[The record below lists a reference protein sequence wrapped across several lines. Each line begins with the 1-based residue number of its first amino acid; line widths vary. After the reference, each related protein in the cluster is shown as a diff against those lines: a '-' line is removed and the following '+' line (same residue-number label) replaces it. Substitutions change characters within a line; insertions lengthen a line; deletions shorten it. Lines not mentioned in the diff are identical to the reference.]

1 MKGLIMQY
9 NKATRFVQYVD
20 NFLDEKT
27 LKSLQDNFLQLKYT
41 PRVNEDGLY
50 GNRHRFDT
58 QKMKKDPLLDRIKE
72 FFFLIMI

>member
-27 LKSLQDNFLQLKYT
+27 FRKTQALFQRHLKK
-41 PRVNEDGLY
+41 
-50 GNRHRFDT
+50 
-58 QKMKKDPLLDRIKE
+58 QKL
-72 FFFLIMI
+72 